1 MVCKLGYGI
10 SRIVGSGCRTVYY
23 VRSGNPYDGCTGRW
37 KKMRSIRIE
46 QVSKS
51 FEGELILDRVSLTI
65 PSGKFFALLGPSGS
79 GKTTLLRLIA
89 GFDTADSGKI
99 FLGDEDITHMPIH
112 ERRVNTVF
120 QNYALFPHMNVF
132 DNVAY
137 GLVVKGVPRDII
149 EMRVKKILS
158 IVHLDK
164 QMYKAINQLSG
175 GQQQRVA
182 LARAIINEPEVL
194 LLDEPLAALDLKM
207 RERMLIELIE
217 LQDQIQTTFVYVT
230 HDQFEALTVAD
241 YMAIMNH
248 DGEIEQIGTPKQV
261 YEFPNTSFVAQFVG
275 MTNIFQGVIRVAPH
289 GVQLEVNDLGLF
301 EVAVPAEKLWIAGGV
316 NASMSLRPEKIDI
329 SKTPLEGFSNHIEGM
344 VHSIVYHGRST
355 QYNVKLANGY
365 LLQVFEQNEEHFPTE
380 VIEYDDIVHL
390 YWQKENVV
398 LLER

>member
-1 MVCKLGYGI
+1 
-10 SRIVGSGCRTVYY
+10 
-23 VRSGNPYDGCTGRW
+23 
-37 KKMRSIRIE
+37 MRSIRIE

-51 FEGELILDRVSLTI
+51 FEGELVLDRISLTI

-99 FLGDEDITHMPIH
+99 FLGDEDITHTPIH
-112 ERRVNTVF
+112 QRRVNTVF

-137 GLVVKGVPRDII
+137 GLVVKSVPRDII

-158 IVHLDK
+158 IVHLDRH
-164 QMYKAINQLSG
+164 MYKAINQLSG

-261 YEFPNTSFVAQFVG
+261 YEFPNSSFVAQFVG
-275 MTNIFQGVIRVAPH
+275 TTNIFQGVIRAATN
-289 GVQLEVNDLGLF
+289 GVQLEVHDLGLF
-301 EVAVPAEKLWIAGGV
+301 EVAVPTEKSWVADGA

-329 SKTPLEGFSNHIEGM
+329 SKTPLEGFANHIEGM